1 MQWQDRLRAI
11 RQRRGL
17 TLAQLAERLGVTEG
31 AVSHWET
38 RRRLPSIEQ
47 VERIAVA
54 LEVDV
59 AELVAGDP
67 AFATSDQ
74 EQAVLTLFRQIPDEQ
89 RELALRLLNQLAKPQ
104 D

>member
-11 RQRRGL
+11 RQRRGF
-17 TLAQLAERLGVTEG
+17 TLAQLADRLGVTEG

-47 VERIAVA
+47 VERIAMA

-74 EQAVLTLFRQIPDEQ
+74 ELAALALFRKIPETQ
-89 RELALRLLNQLAKPQ
+89 RELALRLLEQLTTPK